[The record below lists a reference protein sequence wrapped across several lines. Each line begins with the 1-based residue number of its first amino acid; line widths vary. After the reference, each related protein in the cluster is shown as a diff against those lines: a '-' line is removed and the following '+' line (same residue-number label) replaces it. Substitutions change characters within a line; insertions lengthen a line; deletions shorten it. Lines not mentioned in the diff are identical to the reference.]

1 MFGCVA
7 PSAASVVMPGG
18 TVHSD
23 ETQLAELTVSRA
35 ELIPYAYPTGMH
47 MGGGFGCWSTT
58 FKDAR
63 PYKFSNLYVSE
74 TVKKRDSQEAR
85 PGQCRGS
92 ALTLHKE
99 IYLRSYRKQCVADKV
114 CADKYA
120 RSEKYKY
127 HITCGAAM
135 DIITEVRNMLWQ

>member
-1 MFGCVA
+1 
-7 PSAASVVMPGG
+7 
-18 TVHSD
+18 
-23 ETQLAELTVSRA
+23 
-35 ELIPYAYPTGMH
+35 

-58 FKDAR
+58 FKDDR

-99 IYLRSYRKQCVADKV
+99 FAEPIVKDFTQGRVDSIYDQWPDLQAWGYNSDGLLGDETMQSRRSPVKV
-114 CADKYA
+114 PSKGREAKED
-120 RSEKYKY
+120 RQ
-127 HITCGAAM
+127 G
-135 DIITEVRNMLWQ
+135 DIAL